1 MDRVQKKLPLNDETV
16 LRHLRKAGLIEGR
29 KPNFHVSAT
38 VAEATDSKAEY
49 IRTRGFDDGHYKKMI
64 LEFLDKFGSA
74 SRQEIDRLLAGKLS
88 DALNEEQKQNKI
100 SNLLTNLRRAKR
112 IRNSGSRKAPVW
124 VLAE

>member
-1 MDRVQKKLPLNDETV
+1 M

-38 VAEATDSKAEY
+38 VAEATGSKAEY
-49 IRTRGFDDGHYKKMI
+49 IRTRGFDDAHYKEMI
-64 LEFLDKFGSA
+64 LGLLTKFGSA

-88 DALNEEQKQNKI
+88 DALDEEQQSNKI
-100 SNLLTNLRRAKR
+100 SNLLSNLRRAKR
-112 IRNSGSRKAPVW
+112 IRNVGSRKAPVW